1 MDMDCKRCDCGEVQ
15 SFILENDN
23 IDDNSLG
30 AERLAHVKSCGEC
43 RTLLCE
49 MRSMKRIMAGAGVK
63 PEKDGVMLHDS
74 IAERIRKGDTAT
86 PLLASRKPRF
96 RIPFVG
102 VAAAAVVAVFL
113 IKGVPFSSFIDGITS
128 ADKNG
133 AAEETADQAADA
145 PMFVMMMPNPDS
157 TSDTAAAEIPE
168 SESAAVNDETGDSNG
183 YDAQNDNA
191 RDKKS
196 VSVEWADAGN
206 GDASE
211 QKSTSEDEVFG
222 TSSADKSDSPKI
234 DSNDTQSYAPRR
246 VFSPPPPTDSD
257 EESAAATDNIR
268 GISKQEADSDS
279 ERSAGNAESNE
290 QSVAPDNAIGSEF
303 AVPNDIFMTSGA
315 GVPLTCEGIIEEAK
329 TYFESYECV
338 HTDGRHDITL
348 EMAQSVDFT
357 AFCDWYISITD
368 METEYTIENFNR
380 AFGAEK

>member
-49 MRSMKRIMAGAGVK
+49 MRKMKRVMAESGVK

-86 PLLASRKPRF
+86 PLLESKKPRF

-113 IKGVPFSSFIDGITS
+113 IKGVPFSSFIDGVTS

-133 AAEETADQAADA
+133 AMEEAADQNDDA
-145 PMFVMMMPNPDS
+145 PMLFMMMPNPDG
-157 TSDTAAAEIPE
+157 TSDTAAADVP
-168 SESAAVNDETGDSNG
+168 ESAAANDEKGDSND
-183 YDAQNDNA
+183 YDAQDDNS

-196 VSVEWADAGN
+196 VVVEWADAGSDDSGN
-206 GDASE
+206 ESASKTGSGGGSYVTE
-211 QKSTSEDEVFG
+211 P
-222 TSSADKSDSPKI
+222 ADGSVD
-234 DSNDTQSYAPRR
+234 NTDTQSYAPQRM
-246 VFSPPPPTDSD
+246 FAPPPPSNGDEKSAPVTDDVCGVARQSLGADGD
-257 EESAAATDNIR
+257 ETAETAEAKERS
-268 GISKQEADSDS
+268 GGADSVFES
-279 ERSAGNAESNE
+279 EL
-290 QSVAPDNAIGSEF
+290 
-303 AVPNDIFMTSGA
+303 AVPNGMFMTSGVGA
-315 GVPLTCEGIIEEAK
+315 PLTCESIVEGAK
-329 TYFESYECV
+329 TYFESSGCT

-348 EMAQSVDFT
+348 EMAQSVDLT
-357 AFCDWYISITD
+357 AFCDWYIAITD
-368 METEYTIENFNR
+368 METEYTVENFNR

>member
-49 MRSMKRIMAGAGVK
+49 MRKMKRVMAESGVK

-86 PLLASRKPRF
+86 PLLESKKPRF

-113 IKGVPFSSFIDGITS
+113 IKGVPFSSFIDGVTS

-133 AAEETADQAADA
+133 AVEEAADQNDDA
-145 PMFVMMMPNPDS
+145 PMLFMMMPNPDG
-157 TSDTAAAEIPE
+157 TSDTAAADVP
-168 SESAAVNDETGDSNG
+168 ESAAANDEKGDSND
-183 YDAQNDNA
+183 YDAQDDNS

-196 VSVEWADAGN
+196 VVVEWADAGSDDSGN
-206 GDASE
+206 ESASKTE
-211 QKSTSEDEVFG
+211 SGGGSYVTEP
-222 TSSADKSDSPKI
+222 ADGSVD
-234 DSNDTQSYAPRR
+234 NTDTQSYAPQRM
-246 VFSPPPPTDSD
+246 FAPPPPSNGD
-257 EESAAATDNIR
+257 EESAPVTDDVCGVARQSLGADGDETAETAEAKERN
-268 GISKQEADSDS
+268 GGADSVFES
-279 ERSAGNAESNE
+279 EL
-290 QSVAPDNAIGSEF
+290 
-303 AVPNDIFMTSGA
+303 AVPNGMFMTSGVGA
-315 GVPLTCEGIIEEAK
+315 PLTCESIVEGAK
-329 TYFESYECV
+329 TYFESSGCT

-348 EMAQSVDFT
+348 EMAQSVDLT
-357 AFCDWYISITD
+357 AFCDWYIAITD
-368 METEYTIENFNR
+368 METEYTVENFNR